1 MPTTVAG
8 LMMQLVAVDHQLKE
22 LEASKLAI
30 RLSLQDVMRE
40 QEQEK
45 ITVEGVGTVS
55 MVSGAHRK
63 SYSTAKCDDLLVI
76 LLRDAQYDYAD
87 LLVTARSETVSAPYM
102 VFKSEK
108 NRGDNE

>member
-1 MPTTVAG
+1 
-8 LMMQLVAVDHQLKE
+8 MMQLVAIDHRLKE
-22 LEASKLAI
+22 METE
-30 RLSLQDVMRE
+30 RLSVRQLLQGCLEE
-40 QEQEK
+40 QGVDK
-45 ITVEGVGTVS
+45 ITEEGVGTVS
-55 MVSGAHRK
+55 MVAGAHRK

-108 NRGDNE
+108 KRGDNE